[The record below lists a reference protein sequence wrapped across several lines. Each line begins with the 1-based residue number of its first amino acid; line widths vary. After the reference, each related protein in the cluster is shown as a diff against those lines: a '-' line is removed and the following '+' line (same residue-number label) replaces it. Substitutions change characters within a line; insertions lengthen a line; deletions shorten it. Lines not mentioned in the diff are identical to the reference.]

1 MAKLK
6 EDAIIAS
13 ETTTEVKQFSL
24 SNVDEF
30 MSENE
35 LKNTKAGS
43 MGGNCINDLFSC
55 DPTGSHCRYDAPC
68 VIKVIDYFG
77 NCIDELWGTC
87 MGDPYAGPPSGQC
100 YCKID

>member
-35 LKNTKAGS
+35 MKNTKAGS
-43 MGGNCINDLFSC
+43 MGGNCIDLFQC
-55 DPTGSHCRYDAPC
+55 DPTDSYCREGWPC
-68 VIKVIDYFG
+68 GIKVLDEYG
-77 NCIDELWGTC
+77 YCIDVYWGTC
-87 MGDPYAGPPSGQC
+87 VYVPYMGQPSGQC

>member
-43 MGGNCINDLFSC
+43 MGGNEFDLFHC
-55 DPTGSHCRYDAPC
+55 DPTGTHCWADSAC
-68 VIKVIDYFG
+68 AVKVQSPFNDYFD
-77 NCIDELWGTC
+77 IYWGIC
-87 MGDPYAGPPSGQC
+87 VYEPYVGLPSGQC